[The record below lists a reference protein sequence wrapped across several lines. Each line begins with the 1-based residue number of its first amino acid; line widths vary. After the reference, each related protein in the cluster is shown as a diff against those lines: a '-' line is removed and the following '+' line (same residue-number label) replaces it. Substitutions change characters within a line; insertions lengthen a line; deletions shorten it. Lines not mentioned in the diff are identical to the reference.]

1 MAQSAKKVQAPQKP
15 TTTIFTGISGLS
27 AERIKS
33 REGVTTADITAF
45 VSQHAGGN
53 INNVGVRLTDT
64 VNSKDELPFPW
75 EKKKTLYEEN
85 GTAKSGLRAKVVW
98 QLINSSNG
106 KDPLTLAQVDQFHK
120 AIKARSFHALID
132 ALNGGQSA
140 KSVSWGKNFIELY
153 VIPKK

>member
-64 VNSKDELPFPW
+64 VNVQ
-75 EKKKTLYEEN
+75 
-85 GTAKSGLRAKVVW
+85 G
-98 QLINSSNG
+98 
-106 KDPLTLAQVDQFHK
+106 
-120 AIKARSFHALID
+120 
-132 ALNGGQSA
+132 
-140 KSVSWGKNFIELY
+140 
-153 VIPKK
+153 

>member
-1 MAQSAKKVQAPQKP
+1 MGGASQSGVESASRTIETKNRRKKFGCPEQ
-15 TTTIFTGISGLS
+15 
-27 AERIKS
+27 R
-33 REGVTTADITAF
+33 RESDKDTVA
-45 VSQHAGGN
+45 VSL
-53 INNVGVRLTDT
+53 RLTDT
-64 VNSKDELPFPW
+64 VNVKDELPFPW

-120 AIKARSFHALID
+120 SIKARSFHALID

-153 VIPKK
+153 VIPKQ